1 MRLMMPAKKK
11 PGKSRR
17 EKGSVVMEM
26 ALVLPV
32 LLLMVAGTIDIGL
45 LFWEKEVLTNAS
57 REGARAGARAQISG
71 RPEQTTKAAV
81 MAIVQNYLDN
91 YNLRDDSGA
100 PITLVNGTNF
110 IYEWNFGNNPPI
122 LSVELRNIPVKML
135 MLPNIDKLFGGT
147 VSNVYY
153 LNAKTTM
160 APQWLST
167 YPPT

>member
-1 MRLMMPAKKK
+1 MMPAKKR

-17 EKGSVVMEM
+17 ETGSVVMEM

-45 LFWEKEVLTNAS
+45 LFWEKEVLTNAA
-57 REGARAGARAQISG
+57 REGARAAARAQISG

-81 MAIVQNYLDN
+81 MAIVQAYLNN
-91 YNLRDDSGA
+91 YNLRDDSGV

-110 IYEWNFGNNPPI
+110 IYEWDFGNNPPI
-122 LSVELRNIPVKML
+122 LSVELKDIPVKML
-135 MLPNIDKLFGGT
+135 MLPNVSKPCWGT
-147 VSNVYY
+147 FSNVYY

-167 YPPT
+167 FPPT